1 MFVCKLCMSCSFVE
15 VDLQAHKCS
24 SISNSHRELSY
35 LFKQYYS
42 IWKREF
48 EKMKQFTEKVINEES
63 KPAPRRNHEASE
75 YGGSS
80 FEGLERHLGIIQ
92 ELNEEQENQIVCK
105 DFYDVPVLPNQDQK
119 NAHMYQHQTA
129 FNPYSLASIKR
140 KIDSVIE
147 SSTTTTTTTS
157 CDGNSQRELVS
168 GNISVHEALRDY
180 FDEDEVSILNNM
192 NLFAHFK

>member
-1 MFVCKLCMSCSFVE
+1 MACSFVE
-15 VDLQAHKCS
+15 VDLQSHKCS

-63 KPAPRRNHEASE
+63 KSAPRRNHEPSE

-105 DFYDVPVLPNQDQK
+105 DLYDVTVLPNQDQK
-119 NAHMYQHQTA
+119 NAHMYQHPTI

-140 KIDSVIE
+140 KIDSVLE
-147 SSTTTTTTTS
+147 SSTATTTTTTTS
-157 CDGNSQRELVS
+157 SDGNSQKELV
-168 GNISVHEALRDY
+168 GVNVSVQDALQEF
-180 FDEDEVSILNNM
+180 FDVDEVSMLNNM